1 MLVQRQRRSGGSQ
14 VGPLARGFTS
24 HGEPD
29 VLLGPHAEGP
39 RDIPDDCVLSYQPGE
54 ATN

>member
-1 MLVQRQRRSGGSQ
+1 MLVQRQRWSGGNQ

-24 HGEPD
+24 RGEPD

-39 RDIPDDCVLSYQPGE
+39 RDIPDNCVSSYQPEE